1 VLIGER
7 ITVLG
12 AGIGGLSAALAL
24 ARRGARVQVLEQAE
38 GLREVGA
45 GLQISP
51 NGMAVLVALGVGE
64 AVVRG
69 AVRARAVSLL
79 DGRSGGRLLRLDTGR
94 LRSRHPWCLVHR
106 ADLVTALGA
115 EAAAAGVHFRFGCR
129 VAGVEATD
137 GRVSLAFADGSVEA
151 HPLVVA
157 ADGVRSMARAA
168 LGPAPAPDFTGQV
181 AWRALAPCDGPADPE
196 VRVFLGPGRHLVA
209 YPLRDA
215 RVMNLVAVEERQAWA
230 AEGWSHRDDPA
241 RMRAAFAGFA
251 APVTALLDRVED
263 VHLWGLFRHPVAP
276 RWVAGRLLCLG
287 DAVHPT
293 LPFLAQGACM
303 ALEDAWVLAA
313 ALAEAGTVAE
323 AAARYQALRHARAVQ
338 TVAAATRNARA
349 YHLRGPVR
357 PFAHT
362 LLRIG
367 GSLAPG
373 AALGRFAWLYDHDVT
388 R

>member
-1 VLIGER
+1 MLIGER

-24 ARRGARVQVLEQAE
+24 ARRGASVQVLEQAE

-51 NGMAVLVALGVGE
+51 NGMAVLAALGVGA
-64 AVVRG
+64 AVARG
-69 AVRARAVSLL
+69 AVSARAVSLC
-79 DGRSGGRLLRLDTGR
+79 DGRSGGRLLRLDLGR
-94 LRSRHPWCLVHR
+94 LRSSHPWCLVHR
-106 ADLVTALGA
+106 ADLVAALGA
-115 EAAAAGVHFRFGCR
+115 EAVAAGVSFRFGCR
-129 VAGVEATD
+129 VAGVEAKGGQVALAFDD
-137 GRVSLAFADGSVEA
+137 GRVEA

-157 ADGVRSMARAA
+157 ADGVRSVARAA
-168 LGPAPAPDFTGQV
+168 LGPAPAPEFTGQV
-181 AWRALAPCDGPADPE
+181 AWRALAPCDLPADPE
-196 VRVFLGPGRHLVA
+196 VRVYLGPGRHLVA

-215 RVMNLVAVEERQAWA
+215 RVMNLVAVEERQAWV

-251 APVTALLDRVED
+251 APVKALLDRVED

-276 RWVAGRLLCLG
+276 HWSAGRLICLG
-287 DAVHPT
+287 DVVHPT

-303 ALEDAWVLAA
+303 ALEDAWTLAA
-313 ALAEAGTVAE
+313 AMAEADTVAE
-323 AAARYQALRHARAVQ
+323 GAARYQALRHARAVR

-357 PFAHT
+357 PVAHAV
-362 LLRIG
+362 LRIG
-367 GSLAPG
+367 GTLAPD
-373 AALGRFAWLYDHDVT
+373 AALGRFAWLYEHDVT